1 MRRRARR
8 RRAPP
13 PRGGRRLP
21 RRPPRA
27 RAHKRDVTAPP
38 VRARGGRHPFF
49 FDPGAEAPGQQV
61 RLLLPVHVTL
71 PSPPLSSFPSPWIP
85 TCRLAGSRVSL
96 ASPSS
101 SSFLYPV
108 EGVLGWGE
116 IKNRSCPWPVVRLSR
131 ARLVTL
137 CLGSWCVVNRDYREL
152 EFLVGVSGS
161 LRGESGLSGRRGD
174 RRRTEFLVCCRL
186 KLWFSEVLETFS
198 IGEKFMRFLSS
209 GYRKFDPQITSS
221 HGLGAYDESDNE
233 DIDRAIALS
242 LSEEQNKGKAVD
254 IDYNLEE
261 DEQLARALQESLNAD
276 SPPRQNI
283 PVENVPSEP
292 PRELPPILF
301 ASSGS
306 RTCAGCK
313 NPIGHGRFLSCM
325 DSVWHPQCFRCF
337 ACNKPISEYEFAMH
351 EDQPYHK
358 SCYKDFFHPKCD
370 VCKNFI
376 PTNRNGLIEYRAHP
390 FWMQKYCPSHE
401 DDGTPRCCSCE
412 RMEPMDIKYITLDD
426 GRKLCLECLNSSIMD
441 TPECQQLYMDIQ
453 EFFEGLNMKV
463 EQQVPILLV
472 ERQALNEALETEKNG
487 HHLPETRGLC
497 LSEEQIVRTI
507 LRRPIIGPGNRIID
521 MITAP
526 YKLERRCEV
535 TAILILYG
543 LPRLQTGSI
552 LAHEMMHAYLRLK
565 GFRSLSPQV
574 EEGICQ
580 VLSHMWL
587 ESEIIFGSSIDIS
600 ATSVA
605 SSSSSSSTPTTSKK
619 GAKTEFEKKLGAFI
633 KHQIETD
640 SSEAYGDGF
649 RAANRAVESYGLR
662 STLNHMKMTGSFPY

>member
-1 MRRRARR
+1 MLYWNWTHLISSVSSQRRA
-8 RRAPP
+8 
-13 PRGGRRLP
+13 
-21 RRPPRA
+21 
-27 RAHKRDVTAPP
+27 
-38 VRARGGRHPFF
+38 
-49 FDPGAEAPGQQV
+49 
-61 RLLLPVHVTL
+61 
-71 PSPPLSSFPSPWIP
+71 I
-85 TCRLAGSRVSL
+85 
-96 ASPSS
+96 
-101 SSFLYPV
+101 
-108 EGVLGWGE
+108 
-116 IKNRSCPWPVVRLSR
+116 
-131 ARLVTL
+131 
-137 CLGSWCVVNRDYREL
+137 
-152 EFLVGVSGS
+152 
-161 LRGESGLSGRRGD
+161 
-174 RRRTEFLVCCRL
+174 VCEL
-186 KLWFSEVLETFS
+186 KLWFSEVLETCS
-198 IGEKFMRFLSS
+198 IGEKLMGFQSS
-209 GYRKFDPQITSS
+209 G
-221 HGLGAYDESDNE
+221 
-233 DIDRAIALS
+233 AIMMEAGMKVIH
-242 LSEEQNKGKAVD
+242 QTTRD
-254 IDYNLEE
+254 LEE
-261 DEQLARALQESLNAD
+261 DEQLARALQESLNTD
-276 SPPRQNI
+276 SPPRQNV
-283 PVENVPSEP
+283 PVENVPSERVPVREP
-292 PRELPPILF
+292 PPLLF
-301 ASSGS
+301 PSSGS
-306 RTCAGCK
+306 RTCAGC
-313 NPIGHGRFLSCM
+313 NNRIGHGRFLSCM

-412 RMEPMDIKYITLDD
+412 RMEPMDVKYITLDD

-441 TPECQQLYMDIQ
+441 TPECQHLYMDIQ

-472 ERQALNEALETEKNG
+472 ERQALNEALEAEKNG

-587 ESEIIFGSSIDIS
+587 ESEIIFGSSVNVAS
-600 ATSVA
+600 TSVA
-605 SSSSSSSTPTTSKK
+605 SSSSSSSIPTTSKK

-649 RAANRAVESYGLR
+649 RAAIRAVDRYGLR